1 MEIFEQGLFIY
12 AQYLVKIII
21 MEYLIKW
28 WGDQMVRIGLTWKSE
43 LLNSFIFQRKVC
55 LQNCPLAG
63 SVDIKS
69 EFLEYYV

>member
-1 MEIFEQGLFIY
+1 
-12 AQYLVKIII
+12 
-21 MEYLIKW
+21 
-28 WGDQMVRIGLTWKSE
+28 MVRIGLTCKSE
-43 LLNSFIFQRKVC
+43 LLNSFTFQRKVC